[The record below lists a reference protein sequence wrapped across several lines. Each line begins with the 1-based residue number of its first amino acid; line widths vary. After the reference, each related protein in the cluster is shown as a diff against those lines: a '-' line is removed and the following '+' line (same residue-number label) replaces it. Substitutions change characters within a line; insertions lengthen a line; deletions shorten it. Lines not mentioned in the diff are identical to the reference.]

1 MRLGVIVQCPS
12 PHQKV
17 LLDSLFRVPDV
28 DLVCAYAFPANPR
41 RTWGV
46 PLADG
51 PTTVVPFQ
59 PGLGC
64 YRRLHDWIATAACDV
79 WVLGSVVTAIR
90 TQMLASALKVAGVP
104 WAYLGEPPRPR
115 SGWRRVVRDFLLQR
129 VLNRCDGAIG
139 TGRESAHRYARL
151 LGDGR
156 PVTSVPYFIPL
167 EPWLALPLIDAPPL
181 AGPVRFLTVA
191 QLIPR
196 KGLDILIEACSL
208 LPSEGWTLDVYGEGP
223 ERQRLQAMISAR
235 SLPITLHRPV
245 PFDRRMEAFD
255 GKHCFV
261 FPSRWDGWG
270 MAPVEALAA
279 GIPVIASDQTMSA
292 HDFVVAGENGWI
304 VPCAA
309 PAFATAMARLLKSRA
324 CLPTMS
330 RRARRSVAEY
340 DPNRGAAALVTF
352 CESLIRRRRAAADA
366 QGLQAT

>member
-17 LLDSLFRVPDV
+17 LLDSLFRVPGV

-46 PLADG
+46 PRADG
-51 PTTVVPFQ
+51 PTTDVPFQ

-64 YRRLHDWIATAACDV
+64 YRRIRDWIAEAACDV
-79 WVLGSVVTAIR
+79 WVLGSVVTALR
-90 TQMLASALKVAGVP
+90 THVLASALKSVGVP

-115 SGWRRVVRDFLLQR
+115 SGWRRLVRDSLLQR
-129 VLNRCDGAIG
+129 VLSRCDGAIG
-139 TGRESAHRYARL
+139 TGRESARRYREL

-156 PVTSVPYFIPL
+156 PVTSVPYYIPL
-167 EPWLALPLIDAPPL
+167 DGWLSMPLIASTPL
-181 AGPVRFLTVA
+181 AGPVRLLTVA

-196 KGLDILIEACSL
+196 KGLDILIEACGL
-208 LPSEGWTLDVYGEGP
+208 LPAEGWTLDVYGEGP
-223 ERQRLQAMISAR
+223 ERQRLQSLIDAR

-245 PFDRRMEAFD
+245 PFDRRMEAFG

-279 GIPVIASDQTMSA
+279 GLPVIASDQTMSA

-304 VPCAA
+304 VPCSAT
-309 PAFATAMARLLKSRA
+309 AFAAAMARLLENRSALPALSRN
-324 CLPTMS
+324 
-330 RRARRSVAEY
+330 ARRSVADY
-340 DPNRGAAALVTF
+340 SPDRGAAALVAF
-352 CESLIRRRRAAADA
+352 CDSLIQRRRT
-366 QGLQAT
+366 QGRSA